1 MSRRVRPAPGTRPD
15 PRRLRDQLRDH
26 EEERRRCR
34 SAIPAIAP
42 DALTSD
48 PSELIPRNVTPDT
61 IAGWQA
67 AADAFLTNEACAFH
81 RNVEISSRYALIYR
95 LLPTCFK
102 WAAMAA
108 IASHHV
114 RLALFPL
121 RLDADR
127 TGYVDIPHSL
137 LRQKLLRMDDVHVIR
152 ATNNAIFHDIFWVH
166 LAYASADN
174 GIERVRALLDGERRY
189 APVLSGFETID
200 RARHVLEDDS
210 TSTEARRVA
219 ENLIWEGNVQ
229 LLEHEQRAL
238 VQPCFDRLS
247 CAFAR
252 VISLGSA
259 TTFEARGM
267 RHEAAYFTSF
277 YLSSLMRG
285 VPHVVG
291 AKGWPTNHALRRPL
305 VLARGERH
313 SPLPETRCRRAQDR
327 RRPATHL
334 RRSAQLRID
343 ALCTPPSAPNG
354 ASRPMT
360 WSADPT
366 RGCADRG

>member
-1 MSRRVRPAPGTRPD
+1 MGDVSSASSSDEPPRRPAPGTRPD

-166 LAYASADN
+166 LAYVSADN

-291 AKGWPTNHALRRPL
+291 AKGWPRITRFDDRWCWLVASVIPRFRRFDADAP
-305 VLARGERH
+305 
-313 SPLPETRCRRAQDR
+313 
-327 RRPATHL
+327 
-334 RRSAQLRID
+334 RID
-343 ALCTPPSAPNG
+343 AGLRRIFDEARNY
-354 ASRPMT
+354 ASMPCVLPRPLQT
-360 WSADPT
+360 EHP
-366 RGCADRG
+366 GP

>member
-1 MSRRVRPAPGTRPD
+1 MGDVGSASPADEPPRSPASDTRPD
-15 PRRLRDQLRDH
+15 ARRLRDQLRDH
-26 EEERRRCR
+26 EDERRRCR

-67 AADAFLTNEACAFH
+67 VADGFLTNEACAFH

-127 TGYVDIPHSL
+127 TGYVDIPRSL

-166 LAYASADN
+166 LAYVSADN

-200 RARHVLEDDS
+200 RARHVLEDGT
-210 TSTEARRVA
+210 TSTAARRAA
-219 ENLIWEGNVQ
+219 EDLIWEGNVQ

-291 AKGWPTNHALRRPL
+291 AKGWPRITRFDDRWCWLVASVIPRFRRFDADAP
-305 VLARGERH
+305 
-313 SPLPETRCRRAQDR
+313 
-327 RRPATHL
+327 
-334 RRSAQLRID
+334 RID
-343 ALCTPPSAPNG
+343 AGLRRIFDEARDY
-354 ASRPMT
+354 ASMPCVLPRPLQT
-360 WSADPT
+360 ERPGS
-366 RGCADRG
+366 

>member
-1 MSRRVRPAPGTRPD
+1 MGDVSSTSPPDEPPCRPASGTRPAPLRF
-15 PRRLRDQLRDH
+15 RDQLRDH

-34 SAIPAIAP
+34 SAVPAIAP
-42 DALTSD
+42 DVLTSN

-67 AADAFLTNEACAFH
+67 AADAFLT
-81 RNVEISSRYALIYR
+81 RRGLRIPSQRGD
-95 LLPTCFK
+95 LLSLCLDLQTPADLLQVGCHGRDRVPPRP
-102 WAAMAA
+102 AG
-108 IASHHV
+108 
-114 RLALFPL
+114 LFPL

-127 TGYVDIPHSL
+127 TGYVDIPRSL

-166 LAYASADN
+166 LAYVSADN
-174 GIERVRALLDGERRY
+174 GIERVRALLDGEHRY

-200 RARHVLEDDS
+200 RARRVLEDDS
-210 TSTEARRVA
+210 TPTEARRVA
-219 ENLIWEGNVQ
+219 EDLMWEGNVQ

-259 TTFEARGM
+259 TTFEARGV

-291 AKGWPTNHALRRPL
+291 AKGWPRITRFDDRWCWLVASVIPRFRRFDADAP
-305 VLARGERH
+305 
-313 SPLPETRCRRAQDR
+313 
-327 RRPATHL
+327 
-334 RRSAQLRID
+334 RID
-343 ALCTPPSAPNG
+343 AGLRRIFNEARNYASTPCVLP
-354 ASRPMT
+354 RPLQT
-360 WSADPT
+360 ERP
-366 RGCADRG
+366 GP